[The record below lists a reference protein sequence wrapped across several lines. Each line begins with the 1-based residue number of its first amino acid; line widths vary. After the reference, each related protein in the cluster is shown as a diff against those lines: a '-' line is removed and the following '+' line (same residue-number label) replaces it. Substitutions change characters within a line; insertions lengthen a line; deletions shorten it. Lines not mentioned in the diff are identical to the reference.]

1 MPAYMLLLRDEQVNY
16 DVMKP
21 EDFEAL
27 FQRFVQWAETLEG
40 DKKLLGVERLG
51 VGGKTVR
58 QRAGRI
64 VVDGPYTEG
73 KETVMGFFIVEAA
86 DEAEAARIAAQVP
99 SVAIGGSVEVR
110 EVAPFPKPKGG

>member
-1 MPAYMLLLRDEQVNY
+1 MPAYMLLLRDEQVKY
-16 DVMKP
+16 DEMKP

-58 QRAGRI
+58 QREGRI

-86 DEAEAARIAAQVP
+86 DEAEAARIAAQAP
-99 SVAIGGSVEVR
+99 SVAVGGSVEVR
-110 EVAPFPKPKGG
+110 EVASFPKPSLS